1 MALYA
6 FDGTGNEDR
15 EGELRDSNVLRFF
28 EAYDDPR
35 KDDNQRSDD
44 PLGSVYLRGIGQM
57 ARTFFGDRIAEA
69 FGIGG
74 HRRVRQALRRLRNNL
89 KDRDRTV
96 DIVGFSRGAGIAIS
110 FANEVC
116 EQYGDQ
122 LRIRFLGLWDTVG
135 QFGLPGE
142 RLQAGHDLD
151 CPTNVDHCYHAM
163 AVDEDRFLFP
173 LTHLQGDKRID
184 GVTEAWFRGVHSDV
198 GGGNGN
204 RALNAVSLH
213 WMFLAARRVGVP
225 LSEAAIAANLAQRN
239 LAAPI
244 KPHGFTFD
252 AEREP
257 LSHELLHVSVA
268 AHPGGRVD
276 PAFLR
281 LSQIDDD
288 GAITVPVN

>member
-15 EGELRDSNVLRFF
+15 EGELKDSNVLRFF
-28 EAYDDPR
+28 QAYEDPR
-35 KDDNQRSDD
+35 KDHNQNSDD
-44 PLGSVYLRGIGQM
+44 PLGSVYLLGIGQM

-74 HRRVRQALRRLRNNL
+74 HRRVRQAMRRLRNNI
-89 KDRDRTV
+89 KDNDRIIDV
-96 DIVGFSRGAGIAIS
+96 IGFSRGAGIAIS

-116 EQYGDQ
+116 EQYGDDV
-122 LRIRFLGLWDTVG
+122 RIRFLGLWDTVG

-142 RLQAGHDLD
+142 ILQAGHDLS
-151 CPTNVDHCYHAM
+151 CPTNIDCGYHAM
-163 AVDEDRFLFP
+163 AIDENRLLFP
-173 LTHLQGDKRID
+173 LTRLQKDKTVK

-204 RALNAVSLH
+204 RPLNAVSLH
-213 WMFLAARRVGVP
+213 WMFLAAKRAGLP
-225 LSEAAIAANLAQRN
+225 IADSAIAANLAARN
-239 LAAPI
+239 VAQSITRHGLALN
-244 KPHGFTFD
+244 

-257 LSHELLHVSVA
+257 LSHELLHVSVT
-268 AHPGGRVD
+268 AHPGGGLD

-288 GAITVPVN
+288 GVVIAPV